1 MLGLETFLRVTK
13 QKSRFPLFQQV
24 FSSAL
29 VSTGAPHYKN
39 LAVIRCRSN
48 ATTGRVTS
56 VLLRRTKLLEIA
68 FSIRD
73 FITRYGDQHSG
84 LVLFQLDYALTALS
98 TVYNKLSPR
107 GRRDDM
113 PPADGSSTRGGSTSV
128 RGRVRSPHMAKLR
141 AYSTGQLRAEDRDGQ
156 MDGSRYRL
164 MLPPLRRGHN
174 NLSEVV

>member
-13 QKSRFPLFQQV
+13 QKSRFPMFQQV
-24 FSSAL
+24 FSSSL
-29 VSTGAPHYKN
+29 VSAGAPHYKN

-48 ATTGRVTS
+48 ATTGRVTG

-84 LVLFQLDYALTALS
+84 LVLFQLGYALTALS

-107 GRRDDM
+107 QRRDDM
-113 PPADGSSTRGGSTSV
+113 PPPMAVRFAADLRPYADGSAVRTWLSCVPIAQGSCAPRAVTDRWTDRGI
-128 RGRVRSPHMAKLR
+128 A
-141 AYSTGQLRAEDRDGQ
+141 
-156 MDGSRYRL
+156 
-164 MLPPLRRGHN
+164 
-174 NLSEVV
+174 